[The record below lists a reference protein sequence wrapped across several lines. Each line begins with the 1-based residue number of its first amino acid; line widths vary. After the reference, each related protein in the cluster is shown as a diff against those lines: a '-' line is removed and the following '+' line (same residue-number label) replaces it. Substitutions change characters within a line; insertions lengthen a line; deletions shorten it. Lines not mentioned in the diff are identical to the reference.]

1 MVRYPHSATVS
12 ASTGSLVSG
21 EWVAGTPTTESIQGR
36 FEPSNSNNIIRKN
49 ALGNEVVVQ
58 GQFFTKAQAVA
69 GATSLK
75 IDSIQ
80 LERKIICW
88 EQFQTH
94 SVINV

>member
-1 MVRYPHSATVS
+1 MVRYPHSANI
-12 ASTGSLVSG
+12 STPAGSVING
-21 EWVAGTPTTESIQGR
+21 EWVAETPTTESIQGR

-49 ALGNEVVVQ
+49 ALGNEVVVK
-58 GQFFTKAQAVA
+58 GQFFTKAQAIA

-80 LERKIICW
+80 LDAKIICW
-88 EQFQTH
+88 EPFQTH